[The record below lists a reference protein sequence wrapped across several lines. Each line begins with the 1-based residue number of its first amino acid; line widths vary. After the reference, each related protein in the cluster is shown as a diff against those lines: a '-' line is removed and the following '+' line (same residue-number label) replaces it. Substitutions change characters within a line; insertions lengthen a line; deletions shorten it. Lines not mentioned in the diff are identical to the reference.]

1 MLACRT
7 GALLRQR
14 SPTALAPV
22 AARSQLVASCTP
34 CLTSRCGSTN
44 ARKEELLYIGPLTAP
59 IKTLKRVSITTCAMS
74 MIGTPLLLVLG
85 NDSVPLSGQIAVT
98 GVALTAAVGSTAL
111 LHWCTRPY
119 VHKLSEITGR
129 GAIDKARLF
138 KAELLS
144 ILGRPRV
151 TEFRLGDVQPQPDA
165 LRPFVSFKARDNY
178 YFIQGE
184 VLQDKALLK
193 ELLGRPLDD
202 SEKSSGTSA
211 GAAGAKAAATAA
223 SAATPAS
230 DASNS
235 IGK

>member
-1 MLACRT
+1 MTVIRT
-7 GALLRQR
+7 NTGTCGPDYKLRF
-14 SPTALAPV
+14 
-22 AARSQLVASCTP
+22 SC
-34 CLTSRCGSTN
+34 LHILFSH
-44 ARKEELLYIGPLTAP
+44 
-59 IKTLKRVSITTCAMS
+59 RVSITTCAMS
-74 MIGTPLLLVLG
+74 MIGTPLLLALG

-129 GAIDKARLF
+129 GGGRSSSSSQADAAVQHDSGTGAVDRARLF

-144 ILGRPRV
+144 IFGRPRV

-178 YFIQGE
+178 YFVQGE
-184 VLQDKALLK
+184 VLQNKALFK

-202 SEKSSGTSA
+202 SEKSSSTSA

-223 SAATPAS
+223 SAATPAA